1 MNIDSNMMVMIA
13 LTVISAATP
22 LVYAAIGEL
31 VVEKSGV
38 LNLGVEGM
46 MLAGAV
52 SGFAIAHVSGSA
64 FLGVLA
70 GVFAGMVLALIFAF
84 LTLDLRSSQV
94 ATGLALTIFGIGLS
108 ALLGQPLIGIAY
120 EGLPTFAVPVL
131 SDLPIVGPLLFAH
144 NLLVYGSVLLVLAV
158 SLFLKHTR
166 AGLVLR
172 AVGDSPE
179 SAHALGYPVI
189 RVRYLATLFG
199 GACAGLSG
207 CYLSMAYAP
216 MWVESMSAGRGWIAL
231 ALVVFATWQPG
242 RLLFGAYLFGGI
254 TILQLHAQAIG
265 INVPSQLMSMLPYI
279 ATIVVLVMIS
289 RDRGRIRKNAPASIG
304 QAFHP
309 TK

>member
-1 MNIDSNMMVMIA
+1 MSIDPNMVVMIG

-22 LVYAAIGEL
+22 LVFAAIGEL

-52 SGFAIAHVSGSA
+52 SGFAVAHVSGSA
-64 FLGVLA
+64 LLGVLA
-70 GVFAGMVLALIFAF
+70 GVLAGMLMSLIFAF
-84 LTLDLRSSQV
+84 LTLSLRSSQV

-108 ALLGQPLIGIAY
+108 ALMGQPLIGIAY
-120 EGLPTFAVPVL
+120 AGIPTYAIPVL
-131 SDLPIVGPLLFAH
+131 SDLPVLGPLLFEH
-144 NLLVYGSVLLVLAV
+144 NLLVYGSILLVLAV
-158 SLFLKHTR
+158 SLFLKYTR

-189 RVRYLATLFG
+189 TVRYLATLFG

-279 ATIVVLVMIS
+279 ATIVVLVLIS

>member
-1 MNIDSNMMVMIA
+1 MSFDSNMMVMIG

-22 LVYAAIGEL
+22 LVFAAIGEL
-31 VVEKSGV
+31 VAEKSGV

-52 SGFAIAHVSGSA
+52 SGFAVAHVSGSA

-70 GVFAGMVLALIFAF
+70 GVSAGVLMALVFAF
-84 LTLDLRSSQV
+84 LTLSLRASQV
-94 ATGLALTIFGIGLS
+94 ATGLALTIFGVGLS

-120 EGLPTFAVPVL
+120 EGLPSFAIPVL
-131 SDLPIVGPLLFAH
+131 ANLPIVGPLLFQH
-144 NLLVYGSVLLVLAV
+144 NILVYGSIALVLAV
-158 SLFLKHTR
+158 SLFLRYTR
-166 AGLVLR
+166 AGLILR

-279 ATIVVLVMIS
+279 ATIVVLVLIS